1 MVIELGAAGWG
12 LSICM
17 GLGSNKIFLC
27 RGVSDACVNWEDTRV
42 AIGVHLQVVI
52 VLESYLFRRS
62 FFAMA
67 DQADIQIY
75 DTTLRDGTQG
85 EGVSFP
91 VNAKLRVTEKL
102 DQFGIDY
109 IEGGWP
115 GSNPRDMAYFEAVRD
130 LELRHAKVAA
140 FGSTRRANIA
150 VEEDAQIRL
159 LLDAG
164 TPVVTIFGKS
174 WNLHVTE
181 VIRTT
186 LEENLA
192 MIDSSVRYLKSQG
205 REVIYDAEHFFDG
218 YCADADYAMQTL
230 DAAAAGGADWLVLCD
245 SNGGKLTGQVGE
257 ITAAVIK
264 KFPNLRV
271 GVHCHNDIG
280 LGVAVS
286 LAGVESG
293 ATMVQGTING
303 YGERNGN
310 ANLTAIMP
318 NLVLKMGY
326 GSSCAS
332 NMDKLRDLSLYI
344 DDVGNLRPD
353 SRAPYVGASSFAHKG
368 GVHADA
374 TAKVSHS
381 YEHIEP
387 ESVGNRR
394 RILVSD
400 LSGRSS
406 IMMKARE
413 IGIDV
418 DARSPQMKDFLEE
431 LKDLEFKG
439 YEYEA
444 ADASFK
450 LLLKRFLEGVDASFE
465 LLGYRV
471 TVQRDNEIGK
481 MASEATVKLRVG
493 DEVIHTVAESSGPV
507 GALDQALRKAVEKTH
522 PSVNDVKL
530 TDFKVRILEGGLG
543 TDSKIRVMI
552 ESADGKEIWGTVGA
566 SDNVIDAAWVAL
578 RDAMEYKI
586 QMLGGG

>member
-1 MVIELGAAGWG
+1 M
-12 LSICM
+12 SK
-17 GLGSNKIFLC
+17 N
-27 RGVSDACVNWEDTRV
+27 
-42 AIGVHLQVVI
+42 Q
-52 VLESYLFRRS
+52 
-62 FFAMA
+62 
-67 DQADIQIY
+67 DIQIY

-91 VNAKLRVTEKL
+91 VRAKLRVTEKL

-115 GSNPRDMAYFEAVRD
+115 GSNPRDMAYFEAIKG
-130 LELRHAKVAA
+130 LKLTHAKVAA
-140 FGSTRRANIA
+140 FGSTRRANTA
-150 VEEDAQIRL
+150 VEEDAQIKL

-174 WNLHVTE
+174 WNLHVTD

-192 MIDSSVRYLKSQG
+192 MIESSVRYLKAQG
-205 REVIYDAEHFFDG
+205 REVIYDAEHYFDG
-218 YCADADYAMQTL
+218 SCADPDYAMQTL
-230 DAAAAGGADWLVLCD
+230 EAAASGGADWLVLCD
-245 SNGGKLTGQVGE
+245 SNGGKLTGEVGE
-257 ITAAVIK
+257 MTATVVE
-264 KFPNLRV
+264 KFPHLRV

-310 ANLTAIMP
+310 ANLTSIVP
-318 NLVLKMGY
+318 NLVLKMDRDT
-326 GSSCAS
+326 SCAANIS
-332 NMDKLRDLSLYI
+332 KLRDLSLYV
-344 DDVGNLRPD
+344 DDVANLRPD

-406 IMMKARE
+406 VMMKARE
-413 IGIDV
+413 VGIEV
-418 DARSPQMKDFLEE
+418 DSRSPEMKNFLEE

-450 LLLKRFLEGVDASFE
+450 LLLKKFLEGMEPSLE

-471 TVQRDNEIGK
+471 TVQRDNESGK
-481 MASEATVKLRVG
+481 MGSEATVKLRVG
-493 DEVIHTVAESSGPV
+493 EDVLHTVAESSGPV
-507 GALDQALRKAVEKTH
+507 GALDQALRKALEKKH
-522 PSVNDVKL
+522 PSVNDVEL

-543 TDSKIRVMI
+543 TESKIRVMI
-552 ESADGKEIWGTVGA
+552 ESADGNEIWGTVGA

-578 RDAMEYKI
+578 RDAVEYKI
-586 QMLGGG
+586 QLID

>member
-1 MVIELGAAGWG
+1 
-12 LSICM
+12 
-17 GLGSNKIFLC
+17 
-27 RGVSDACVNWEDTRV
+27 
-42 AIGVHLQVVI
+42 
-52 VLESYLFRRS
+52 
-62 FFAMA
+62 MA
-67 DQADIQIY
+67 TEAKIQIY

-91 VNAKLRVTEKL
+91 VGAKLRVTEKL

-115 GSNPRDMAYFEAVRD
+115 GSNPRDMAYFEAVKD
-130 LELRHAKVAA
+130 LKLQHAKVAA
-140 FGSTRRANIA
+140 FGSTRRANTP
-150 VEEDAQIRL
+150 VEDDAQIRL
-159 LLDAG
+159 LLDAD

-174 WNLHVTE
+174 WDLHVTE

-186 LEENLA
+186 LGENLA
-192 MIDSSVRYLKSQG
+192 MIEDSVRYLKSQG
-205 REVIYDAEHFFDG
+205 KEVVYDAEHFFDG
-218 YCADADYAMQTL
+218 YCADSEYAMKTL
-230 DAAAAGGADWLVLCD
+230 DAAAAGGADWLVPCD
-245 SNGGKLTGQVGE
+245 SNGGKLTGQVAE
-257 ITAAVIK
+257 ITAAVVEQ
-264 KFPNLRV
+264 FPNYRI

-293 ATMVQGTING
+293 ASMVQGTVNG

-310 ANLTAIMP
+310 ANLTSIIP
-318 NLVLKMGY
+318 GLVLKMGHDAT
-326 GSSCAS
+326 CAQQLQS
-332 NMDKLRDLSLYI
+332 LRDLSLYV
-344 DDVGNLRPD
+344 DDIANLRPD
-353 SRAPYVGASSFAHKG
+353 HRAPYVGVSSFAHKG

-387 ESVGNRR
+387 GKVGNRR

-406 IMMKARE
+406 IMMKARQ

-418 DARSPQMKDFLEE
+418 DSRSAEMKDFLEE

-450 LLLKRFLEGVDASFE
+450 LLLNKFLKGAENSFE

-471 TVQRDNEIGK
+471 TVQRDNETGK
-481 MASEATVKLRVG
+481 MGSEATVKLRIG
-493 DEVIHTVAESSGPV
+493 DEVTHTVAESNGPV
-507 GALDQALRKAVEKTH
+507 GALDHALRKAVEKTH
-522 PSVNDVKL
+522 PGVGDVEL
-530 TDFKVRILEGGLG
+530 TDFKVRILDGGLG
-543 TDSKIRVMI
+543 AESRIRVMI
-552 ESADGKEIWGTVGA
+552 ESADGEEIWGTVGA
-566 SDNVIDAAWVAL
+566 SDNVSDATWVAL
-578 RDAMEYKI
+578 RDAVEYKI
-586 QMLGGG
+586 QMLGE